1 MPDVK
6 VVAITGASSGIG
18 LCAAKMFADRGYKV
32 YCLSRTAP
40 KDERIKHIPAD
51 VSDESAVIAAF
62 ERIKSETGRLDVL
75 VNNAGFGISGATE
88 LTDTAAAKRQFDV
101 NFFGQ
106 FICAKHAAPMLRETK
121 GAIVNVSS
129 AAAIFSIP
137 YQAFYSASKSAIN
150 SLTLAMRSELKPFG
164 VRVSA
169 VMPGDVRTGF
179 TAARIKDDGEKS
191 LYSDTIKA
199 SVAVMEKDEINGMPP
214 EKVAKIIVKLAE
226 KRRPKPLTVAGGK
239 YKLFAALNK
248 LLPTG
253 LVNSIVGSM
262 YIKKEKK

>member
-1 MPDVK
+1 MLNKK

-18 LCAAKMFADRGYKV
+18 LAAAEMFLERGYKV

-40 KDERIKHIPAD
+40 KDERISHIKTD
-51 VSDESAVIAAF
+51 VTDESTVIAAF
-62 ERIKSETGRLDVL
+62 EQINNDAGKLDVL

-88 LTDTAAAKRQFDV
+88 LTKTEDAKRQFDV

-106 FICAKHAAPMLRETK
+106 FICAKHAAPLLRETK

-164 VRVSA
+164 IRVSA

-191 LYSDTIKA
+191 LYSDTVKA

-214 EKVAKIIVKLAE
+214 EKVAKIIIKLAE

-239 YKLFAALNK
+239 YKAFAVLNK

-262 YIKKEKK
+262 YIKSEKK

>member
-1 MPDVK
+1 MSNAK
-6 VVAITGASSGIG
+6 VAAVTGASSGIG
-18 LCAAKMFADRGYKV
+18 LSAAKMFADRGYKV

-40 KDERIKHIPAD
+40 NDGRVTHIPTD
-51 VSDESAVIAAF
+51 VSDESAVTAAF
-62 ERIKSETGRLDVL
+62 ERIKSEAGRLDVL

-88 LTDTAAAKRQFDV
+88 LTDTAEAKRLFDV

-106 FICAKHAAPMLRETK
+106 FVCAKRAAPLLRETR

-179 TAARIKDDGEKS
+179 TAARIKDDGEKT
-191 LYSDTIKA
+191 LYSDTVKA

-214 EKVAKIIVKLAE
+214 ENVARIIVKLAE

-239 YKLFAALNK
+239 YKVFALLNK

-262 YIKKEKK
+262 YIKSEKK

>member
-1 MPDVK
+1 MINDK
-6 VVAITGASSGIG
+6 VVAVTGASSGIG
-18 LCAAKMFADRGYKV
+18 LSAAKMFAERGYTV

-40 KDERIKHIPAD
+40 KDESITHIPTD
-51 VSDESAVIAAF
+51 VSDESSVIAAF
-62 ERIKSETGRLDVL
+62 ERIKAEAGRLDAL

-88 LTDTAAAKRQFDV
+88 LTDTAEAKRLFDV

-106 FICAKHAAPMLRETK
+106 FICAKHAAPLLRETR

-137 YQAFYSASKSAIN
+137 YQSFYSASKSAIN
-150 SLTLAMRSELKPFG
+150 SITLAMRSELKPFG

-179 TAARIKDDGEKS
+179 TASRVKDDGEKTI
-191 LYSDTIKA
+191 YSDTVKA

-239 YKLFAALNK
+239 YKCFAVLNK
-248 LLPTG
+248 LLPAG

-262 YIKKEKK
+262 YIKNEK

>member
-1 MPDVK
+1 MLNEK
-6 VVAITGASSGIG
+6 IAAITGASSGIG
-18 LCAAKMFADRGYKV
+18 LAAAGVFAAHGYKV

-40 KDERIKHIPAD
+40 KDERFIHIPTD
-51 VSDESAVIAAF
+51 VSDEAAVVSAFA
-62 ERIKSETGRLDVL
+62 RIKNEAGRLDVL

-88 LTDTAAAKRQFDV
+88 LTGLSEAKRLFDV

-106 FICAKHAAPMLRETK
+106 FVCAKHASPLLRETR

-164 VRVSA
+164 VRVCA
-169 VMPGDVRTGF
+169 VMPGDVKTGF
-179 TAARIKDDGEKS
+179 TAARVKDDGESS
-191 LYSDTIKA
+191 LYSDTVKA

-214 EKVAKIIVKLAE
+214 EKVAGIIFKLAQ
-226 KRRPKPLTVAGGK
+226 KRSPKPLTVAGGK
-239 YKLFAALNK
+239 YKLFAVLNK

-253 LVNSIVGSM
+253 LVNTIVGSM
-262 YIKKEKK
+262 YIKSEKK

>member
-1 MPDVK
+1 MLNEK
-6 VVAITGASSGIG
+6 VAAITGASGGIG
-18 LCAAKMFADRGYKV
+18 LAAAEAFISRGYKV

-40 KDERIKHIPAD
+40 KDGRIAHIPTD
-51 VSDESAVIAAF
+51 VTDENAVIAAF
-62 ERIKSETGRLDVL
+62 ARIKEEAGKLDVL

-88 LTDTAAAKRQFDV
+88 LTDVADAKRQFDV
-101 NFFGQ
+101 NLFGQ
-106 FICAKHAAPMLRETK
+106 FLCAKHAAPLLRETK

-179 TAARIKDDGEKS
+179 TAARIKDDGENS
-191 LYSDTIKA
+191 IYSDTVKA
-199 SVAVMEKDEINGMPP
+199 SVAVMEKDEVNGMPP
-214 EKVAKIIVKLAE
+214 EKVAKIIVRLAE

-239 YKLFAALNK
+239 YKVFAVLNK
-248 LLPTG
+248 FLPTSI
-253 LVNSIVGSM
+253 VNSIVGGM
-262 YIKKEKK
+262 YIKSEKK